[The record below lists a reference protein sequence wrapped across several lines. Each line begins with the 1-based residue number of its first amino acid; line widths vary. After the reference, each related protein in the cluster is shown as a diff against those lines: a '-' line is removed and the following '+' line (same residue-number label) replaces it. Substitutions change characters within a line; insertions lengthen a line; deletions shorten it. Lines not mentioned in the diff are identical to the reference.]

1 MKSATRKSSDELWQW
16 AAQKRSASHA
26 AAVERALAHQPKPT
40 QRWTLSQVTA
50 FLQKLLKPTHAKPAK
65 GR

>member
-1 MKSATRKSSDELWQW
+1 MKPAIRKSNEDLWQW

-40 QRWTLSQVTA
+40 QRWTLAQVTA
-50 FLQKLLKPTHAKPAK
+50 FLQKLLKPPRAKA
-65 GR
+65 R